1 MYLHL
6 LSENWDEI
14 VKRVIEPLWNRKFK
28 DSYTSSKLDKNDFVS
43 LAGEELTKAFLLYY
57 DPKKSNVFTYATNVL
72 TRKAKSE
79 IRNTRREKRLAD
91 LYAESIHQPIDGE
104 SGRTIE
110 DMIEDIGDNDKD
122 IVEVDLA
129 LKEIYA
135 ILKPKESKVVE
146 MSFNGLSNTE
156 IADKLKV
163 ETKSVGGIKK
173 RIADR
178 SDINRILNMHN
189 IRRV

>member
-1 MYLHL
+1 MYLDL

-14 VKRVIEPLWNRKFK
+14 VKKVIEPLWNRKFK
-28 DSYTSSKLDKNDFVS
+28 DSYLSSKLDKNDFMS

-110 DMIEDIGDNDKD
+110 DMIEDINDTDKD

-146 MSFNGLSNTE
+146 LSFNGLSNTE

-163 ETKSVGGIKK
+163 ETKSVCDIKK